1 MFSKTVSIS
10 VVIKVISSRN
20 GVTVVVGVIEVVVVS
35 YVVVATGVV
44 EETDSEVVVEV
55 AVAELIVA
63 LVVVTFGTTET
74 SIHFPFL

>member
-20 GVTVVVGVIEVVVVS
+20 GVTVVVGVIEVIVVS
-35 YVVVATGVV
+35 YVVVTTGVV

-63 LVVVTFGTTET
+63 LVVVTFETTET

>member
-20 GVTVVVGVIEVVVVS
+20 GVTVVVGVIDVVVLS
-35 YVVVATGVV
+35 YVVVAAGVV

-63 LVVVTFGTTET
+63 LVVVTFETTET

>member
-20 GVTVVVGVIEVVVVS
+20 GVTVVVGVIDVVVVS

-63 LVVVTFGTTET
+63 LVVVTFETTET
-74 SIHFPFL
+74 SMHFPFL

>member
-20 GVTVVVGVIEVVVVS
+20 GVTVVVGVIDVVVVS
-35 YVVVATGVV
+35 CVVVATGVV

-55 AVAELIVA
+55 AVAELILA

>member
-1 MFSKTVSIS
+1 MVSIS

-20 GVTVVVGVIEVVVVS
+20 GVTVVVGVIDVVVVS

-44 EETDSEVVVEV
+44 EETDSEVVVKV

>member
-20 GVTVVVGVIEVVVVS
+20 GVTVVVGVIDVVVLS
-35 YVVVATGVV
+35 YVVVAAGVV

-63 LVVVTFGTTET
+63 LVVVTIGTTET

>member
-20 GVTVVVGVIEVVVVS
+20 GVTVVVGVIDVVVVS

-44 EETDSEVVVEV
+44 EETDSEFVVEV

>member
-20 GVTVVVGVIEVVVVS
+20 GVTVVVGVIDVVVVS

>member
-55 AVAELIVA
+55 AVAELILA